1 MKKLFIILCLITFC
15 SDINVRAEVPPMG
28 EGDWDNQLYFAFENV
43 VDMIYDPFS
52 GNYYIEYQD
61 LDAFDMD
68 TWNEMNGTEEE
79 YLEFIQVPVS
89 KEVFFT
95 IISDMEKVDKDS
107 KIDVYT
113 LEEQYNFM
121 EYYIN
126 GKFYYTL
133 TK

>member
-1 MKKLFIILCLITFC
+1 MKKIIIILSLIFC
-15 SDINVRAEVPPMG
+15 SCTNVRAEVPPMG
-28 EGDWDNQLYFAFENV
+28 EGDWDNQLYFAFDNV

-68 TWNEMNGTEEE
+68 TWNFMNGTEEE
-79 YLEFIQVPVS
+79 YFEFIQVPVS
-89 KEVFFT
+89 KEIFFT
-95 IISDMEKVDKDS
+95 IISDMEKVDKNN
-107 KIDVYT
+107 KIDVYA
-113 LEEQYNFM
+113 LEEQYNFT